1 MQNLEN
7 VAKLVEKLHRWSS
20 EFRQSYED
28 VAAVTFLPSVE
39 QSISSVRQLEN
50 GGYLSLIQ
58 NHDYSNLQNTLEA
71 KVKEITQTKI
81 LLDGLRSSASQYIKS
96 FPEIPD
102 VAVNVPPQADPS
114 KDSERLL
121 TIYEV
126 FMNKSLLESPLLLYE
141 TLLNEKIKSKR
152 LSIKTLNCDIDRIR
166 NENKINQLIYFLKNA
181 DPYHK
186 ASKHRRSKSLTN
198 IDDFKDV
205 KANIED
211 RSNDLKLLQKRL
223 QRHGRYPE
231 FSVEFLIDYYE
242 YTSCVIQQL
251 KSKKSAMIQRIID
264 EEYFILKAKRSV

>member
-28 VAAVTFLPSVE
+28 VAVVTFLPSVE
-39 QSISSVRQLEN
+39 QSINSIKQLEN

-58 NHDYSNLQNTLEA
+58 NHDYSSLQNTLEA
-71 KVKEITQTKI
+71 KVKEITQTKL

-102 VAVNVPPQADPS
+102 LAVKVSPPTDNL

-126 FMNKSLLESPLLLYE
+126 FMDKSLLESPLLLYE

-166 NENKINQLIYFLKNA
+166 NENKINQLIYFLKNV

-186 ASKHRRSKSLTN
+186 ASKHRRSKSLTK

-231 FSVEFLIDYYE
+231 FSVDFLIDYYE
-242 YTSCVIQQL
+242 YTSCVIEQL